1 MDRLC
6 KKSASELA
14 ELVRSKEASSKEI
27 VEAHFN
33 RIKEVNSD
41 INAITLTLEESA
53 LKLADEADS
62 AGEEERKRP
71 FHGVPFTIKENIDF
85 MGTPTTNGI
94 PLLAESMPPRNAPI
108 VDRMLEAGAIPIGR
122 TNLPEMGMRL
132 DTDNPLRGR
141 TFNPWNK
148 ALTPGGS
155 SGGEAASIATG
166 MSPFG
171 LGNDIG
177 GSLRN
182 PAYCCGIA
190 SLNPSI
196 GRIPFVNSIEGFID
210 MGISGAF
217 LSDGPMARSVEDLRT
232 GLSIMSGRHIDDPQ
246 SVNTPLS
253 GPIPEKPK
261 AALVKEIANFNL
273 PDATKRE
280 IDKAGAILSNSGWS
294 IEEVE
299 APEVERVYEIWG
311 TVLNSGMLDAMPEE
325 VFKPETAAY
334 LHRFA
339 EPFLSNDLNLDQAL
353 IERRRLR
360 RLWSA
365 FLTDY
370 QVCIGPTWANLP
382 WPIDTD
388 LDPEKGIDTLRQSF
402 SFIAPGNC
410 LGLPSVA
417 LPMGVDNG
425 IPTGVQIYSELYR
438 EDLCLLAAEL
448 IQKEAPC
455 PTPIDPVG

>member
-33 RIKEVNSD
+33 RIKEVNPD

-232 GLSIMSGRHIDDPQ
+232 GLSIMAGRHIDDPQ

-455 PTPIDPVG
+455 PTPIDPVI

>member
-33 RIKEVNSD
+33 RIKEVNPD

-280 IDKAGAILSNSGWS
+280 IDRAGAILSNSGWS